1 MKTLIL
7 SLVFVNAS
15 FALLCAS
22 GEAYTASVCAAISAV
37 RDVEYGETGSA
48 FMDSRN
54 VADDAHY
61 HEDPSRYDGSQDG
74 RPVR

>member
-1 MKTLIL
+1 MRTLIL
-7 SLVFVNAS
+7 TVVFVNAS

-22 GEAYTASVCAAISAV
+22 GQAYSDSVYAALMAT

-74 RPVR
+74 RPMR